1 MCNLPGLYFG
11 VGACL
16 SAWEG
21 GMRSMGS
28 TMSAVFGRVLPN
40 AYDTFSPELVIG
52 LIGVAVLVIIIAI
65 VLRLRK
71 KD

>member
-1 MCNLPGLYFG
+1 MCNLPGLYSG
-11 VGACL
+11 IGACL
-16 SAWEG
+16 GAWGG

-40 AYDTFSPELVIG
+40 TYDTFSPELVIG